1 MPAFC
6 VKCKGKTNDVNPVQA
21 ITKNGRPMIKSVCGK
36 CGSRKSEFVSMS
48 GVSSVAKKGK
58 KGKKI
63 SNFCCYVQSVPK
75 TKRYVK

>member
-6 VKCKGKTNDVNPVQA
+6 VKCKSRSNDVNPVQA

-58 KGKKI
+58 KGKGI
-63 SNFCCYVQSVPK
+63 GRFLGSVLGSIF
-75 TKRYVK
+75 